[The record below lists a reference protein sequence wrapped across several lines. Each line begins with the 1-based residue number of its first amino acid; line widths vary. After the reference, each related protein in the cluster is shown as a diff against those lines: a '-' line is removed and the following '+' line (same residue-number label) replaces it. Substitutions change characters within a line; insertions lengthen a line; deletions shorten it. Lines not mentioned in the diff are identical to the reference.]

1 MNKCDAKKITKS
13 KHGLNQ
19 KIDVIHNKLSAWKK
33 EPEEQEPIRSSYLT
47 SLYAVTVD
55 QYLF

>member
-1 MNKCDAKKITKS
+1 MEKRLDLELQEGGQEIS
-13 KHGLNQ
+13 Q

-47 SLYAVTVD
+47 SLYAVIVD
-55 QYLF
+55 